1 MLRLFQRSLIVSKD
15 LSRSTSNTA
24 FKYYTTTNNDSKV
37 NKREFNKYKAEKRLM
52 NSLFEEEDITKLPST
67 NQKIDTEFIS
77 EQLGL
82 GEKKNALNINDF
94 LSGDIKNKPGYEN
107 FDMTT
112 EESRYALEQLEQIL
126 RAPNG
131 RLVVQNLIADL
142 KQTFGL
148 ETDSSMEAKLKELNK
163 DMSLKLGSDIEAFL
177 KQHADNISAL
187 DNKQKDIVKEY
198 YEKHPYLRHIRQTTF
213 ILDLVALSDQ
223 YKLSDGDTFE
233 ENVKKRFSIR
243 STPENEGVDQFAQ
256 QKPLEEI
263 NYIRDGSDN
272 QFVTNTT
279 QDVFEDN
286 IIEVIR
292 SGALS
297 LYFQNLVDNA
307 KEAALPASYQL
318 EQLKQ
323 QQLLANELDIADR
336 MTLRD
341 QKELDQQEEQD
352 QDQQEDPEKY
362 LEADVIPELDLMLP
376 VEQQQ
381 QAKDPRDLLKYYHIY
396 PRQIRK
402 WIDYSHTP
410 LGLFT
415 SYGVWYNLPEWY
427 SKHFQPTP
435 PENFINPQGNS
446 NIFKQT
452 ELPEDLQNVYRFGV
466 TEEEA
471 KLLHPKLKEFLSFRN
486 ASQPEVNSYRKQLC
500 IQKYGKNSFDTG
512 SPSVQIAVFTERIN
526 TIIAHLAKNKK
537 DFPTK
542 RKLGMLESKRR
553 NMIEYLKKK
562 DVEEYYKV
570 TKDLKIKN
578 YNF

>member
-15 LSRSTSNTA
+15 LSRSSSNSA
-24 FKYYTTTNNDSKV
+24 FKFYTTNTNEKV
-37 NKREFNKYKAEKRLM
+37 NKREFNRFKAEKKIM
-52 NSLFEEEDITKLPST
+52 NNLFKEEEQQQQDITKLPTT
-67 NQKIDTEFIS
+67 NKSVDTEFIT

-82 GEKKNALNINDF
+82 GEKKNAVNIKDF
-94 LSGDIKNKPGYEN
+94 LTGDIKNKAGYEN

-112 EESRYALEQLEQIL
+112 EESRYALEQLEQLL

-131 RLVVQNLIADL
+131 KQVVQHLIADL

-148 ETDSSMEAKLKELNK
+148 ESEATMESRLKELNN

-177 KQHADNISAL
+177 KEHGNNTNAL
-187 DNKQKDIVKEY
+187 NTKQQDIVKEY
-198 YEKHPYLRHIRQTTF
+198 YEKHPYLKHIRQTTF

-223 YKLSDGDTFE
+223 YKLSDGETFE
-233 ENVKKRFSIR
+233 ENVKNKFTIKNTEDDS
-243 STPENEGVDQFAQ
+243 
-256 QKPLEEI
+256 KPLSEV
-263 NYIRDGSDN
+263 NYVRDGSDN
-272 QFVTNTT
+272 QFVTNTS
-279 QDVFEDN
+279 QDRFEDK

-307 KEAALPASYQL
+307 KEVALPASYQL

-336 MTLRD
+336 MTRRD
-341 QKELDQQEEQD
+341 ELEEEDQEQD
-352 QDQQEDPEKY
+352 DDSEDPEKY

-381 QAKDPRDLLKYYHIY
+381 QAKDPRDLLKYYHLY
-396 PRQIRK
+396 PKSIRR

-427 SKHFQPTP
+427 AKHFQPTP
-435 PENFINPQGNS
+435 PENFINPQGNT

-471 KLLHPKLKEFLSFRN
+471 KLLHPKLKEFLSFRH

-500 IQKYGKNSFDTG
+500 IQKYGKNAFDTG

-526 TIIAHLAKNKK
+526 SLIAHLAKNKK

-553 NMIEYLKKK
+553 SMIEYLKKK
-562 DVEEYYKV
+562 NVEEYYKV